1 MLFGG
6 APQHPENPEA
16 PEPQGALNEAPP
28 EATDLDRVLADP
40 VIRWRAAQLVKA
52 GLNTR
57 QARKLAL
64 DNRVDLHFVV
74 HRLLERGCDPD
85 VAFDIA
91 S

>member
-1 MLFGG
+1 MLYGG
-6 APQHPENPEA
+6 VPQPERRPENLQEA
-16 PEPQGALNEAPP
+16 LAPTTV
-28 EATDLDRVLADP
+28 TDLDRVLADP
-40 VIRWRAAQLVKA
+40 VLRWRAAQMVKA
-52 GLNTR
+52 GLNTS